1 MSTGKR
7 LAKRSIIGTRV
18 CAKWGD
24 GMFYSGVI
32 HGVKTPPDSNRV
44 LKENNANSDN
54 RYTVRFEGPDFPS
67 VRIMKELADYELI
80 GPGFRTVAG
89 CEFQKGQKVY
99 LTFNGRETSGVVE
112 SHNPD
117 VDEVVVA
124 ITPPGYEVSLIT
136 IASYQHI
143 ISKESDGSPSPGTRS

>member
-18 CAKWGD
+18 CAKWAD

-32 HGVKTPPDSNRV
+32 QAVKTPPDSNRV
-44 LKENNANSDN
+44 LKESNANSDT
-54 RYTVRFEGPDFPS
+54 RYSVRFDGVDFPS
-67 VRIMKELADYELI
+67 PRIVKELADYELI
-80 GPGFRTVAG
+80 GPGFRTVHG

-112 SHNPD
+112 SHRPD
-117 VDEVVVA
+117 IDEVVVA
-124 ITPPGYEVSLIT
+124 IVPPGHEVRQAT
-136 IASYQHI
+136 
-143 ISKESDGSPSPGTRS
+143 SDRDVKS